1 MGSASPEAIDSRL
14 AIRVSRFPVYGSRF
28 PLYSAGLSSSFNIP
42 DFLTKLAVILFAI
55 SFHESAHAWVAFRC
69 GDPTARD
76 LGRISL
82 NPIRHIDP
90 FGSVILPILL
100 YFTSGLL
107 FGYAKPTPVRL
118 ERTRNPRMAD
128 VLVSAAG
135 PLSNFLLAI
144 FGVAALFVIRRVNVS
159 PAVAGSVLAPLD
171 YVAQVFIGVN
181 VSLGVFNLIPI
192 PPLDGSWVLASVFG
206 ERTRLFFMQIGRF
219 GFLILIVLSYTGIL
233 SRIMSPIFAGI
244 SGLISRILS

>member
-1 MGSASPEAIDSRL
+1 
-14 AIRVSRFPVYGSRF
+14 
-28 PLYSAGLSSSFNIP
+28 LSSHF
-42 DFLTKLAVILFAI
+42 DVAAFVTQLAVLLFAI
-55 SFHESAHAWVAFRC
+55 SFHESAHAWVALKC

-100 YFTSGLL
+100 YLSAGLL

-118 ERTRNPRMAD
+118 ERTRNPRVAD

-144 FGVAALFVIRRVNVS
+144 IGVAVWFVIRHVKVG
-159 PAVAGSVLAPLD
+159 PAAFNSVIVPLD
-171 YVAQVFIGVN
+171 AIAFSFVAVN
-181 VSLGVFNLIPI
+181 LSLGVFNLIPI
-192 PPLDGSWVLASVFG
+192 PPLDGSWVFASLLG
-206 ERTRLFFMQIGRF
+206 DSARLFFAQIGRF
-219 GFLILIVLSYTGIL
+219 GFIILIVLSYTGIL
-233 SRIMSPIFAGI
+233 SRVIIPIIQYLVGVA
-244 SGLISRILS
+244 LRIAS

>member
-1 MGSASPEAIDSRL
+1 
-14 AIRVSRFPVYGSRF
+14 
-28 PLYSAGLSSSFNIP
+28 LSSSF
-42 DFLTKLAVILFAI
+42 DFTGFFIQLAVLLFAI
-55 SFHESAHAWVAFRC
+55 SFHESAHAWVALKC

-100 YFTSGLL
+100 YLSLGVL

-118 ERTRNPRMAD
+118 ERTRNPRVAD

-135 PLSNFLLAI
+135 PLSNLLLAI
-144 FGVAALFVIRRVNVS
+144 VGVGALWVILHVRVGLATQN
-159 PAVAGSVLAPLD
+159 AVLEPLLAI
-171 YVAQVFIGVN
+171 AQAFLAVN
-181 VSLGVFNLIPI
+181 VSLCVFNLIPI
-192 PPLDGSWVLASVFG
+192 PPLDGSWVFASLFG
-206 ERTRLFFMQIGRF
+206 DAGRMFFAQIGRY

-233 SRIMSPIFAGI
+233 ARVMVPIIRYLILLGYRIAS
-244 SGLISRILS
+244 